1 MCACIYLET
10 VYPFSNIESCVIHI
24 YTPTPPAKGDVR
36 LRVIPLFVCAVH
48 FLHREQMRLSCSKNL
63 CERLL
68 SNNKYCCISFEQTK
82 RVEMKKKKQK
92 SVTML
97 DVYYMM
103 MRRRG
108 GGGHKCMH
116 NKLMFTKRLQMCD
129 ARNAFFLFGLC
140 LFGSHHHHMCACSLL
155 CINLL

>member
-82 RVEMKKKKQK
+82 RVEMKKKKTK
-92 SVTML
+92 KCDNARRL
-97 DVYYMM
+97 LYDDEAA
-103 MRRRG
+103 RRR
-108 GGGHKCMH
+108 
-116 NKLMFTKRLQMCD
+116 RPQVY
-129 ARNAFFLFGLC
+129 AQ
-140 LFGSHHHHMCACSLL
+140 
-155 CINLL
+155 